1 MSSSA
6 STTLS
11 EPPPPPE
18 RRPAVLERQPAPR
31 PTPRPRRTQA
41 ERRATTRAALLEACV
56 DCLLEQGYAGLTT
69 AAVVSR
75 AGVSRGAQAHHFST
89 KAELVLAALRHVA
102 DQLADEVS
110 AAQPSPPQRPEQA
123 QLALLDQL
131 WALHTD
137 RLFPALMELWLAAR
151 TDAELRGGLSE
162 FERELTRRVVKFC
175 HDRMPGLAERPDF
188 RSFLA
193 TALAAIRGLAVLN
206 FLDRGEEVARLWP
219 GMRAQLHSM
228 VAGPGTP

>member
-1 MSSSA
+1 V
-6 STTLS
+6 
-11 EPPPPPE
+11 P
-18 RRPAVLERQPAPR
+18 
-31 PTPRPRRTQA
+31 PRPRRTQA
-41 ERRATTRAALLEACV
+41 QRRATTRAALLEACV
-56 DCLLEQGYAGLTT
+56 DCLLEQGYARLTT

-102 DQLADEVS
+102 DQLAAEMIED
-110 AAQPSPPQRPEQA
+110 QPRPPERPEQA

-131 WALHTD
+131 WALHTG

-151 TDAELRGGLSE
+151 TDAELRAGLSD

-175 HDRMPGLAERPDF
+175 HERMPALARRPDF

-193 TALAAIRGLAVLN
+193 TVLAAIRGLAVLD
-206 FLDRGEEVARLWP
+206 FLDRGDEIARMWP

-228 VAGPGTP
+228 VANGAS